1 MADETKTPDIS
12 TPFIFQ
18 TSPPYAA
25 PGDHYQYDLY
35 WLVNQ
40 LKQALNNTETLRL
53 HDIGQDSRLDGLD
66 ALTAQLKEAT
76 CQLFAKLKA
85 GDFTKDT
92 FIEWV
97 NTNMTDIIYQ
107 WCGLCS
113 LALTMTD
120 ILLPISPQAGNSCT
134 LILCLTPINRGM
146 GIWLSTTEKGA
157 FSLWQTVTAMISPF
171 RAHPTPR
178 AATAA
183 IRTDARRTRIRAPRP
198 RSRAAHLC
206 TSVRGMSRFSQTLW
220 NGTTNGSMSR

>member
-1 MADETKTPDIS
+1 MADEKNTDIS

-25 PGDHYQYDLY
+25 PGDRYQYDLY

-40 LKQALNNTETLRL
+40 LKQALTNTETLRL

-66 ALTAQLKEAT
+66 ALTAQLKDAT

-107 WCGLCS
+107 MVRFVFFGLDDDGHFVAYIPAS
-113 LALTMTD
+113 WEFLHFDT
-120 ILLPISPQAGNSCT
+120 LLDPDKPGY
-134 LILCLTPINRGM
+134 G
-146 GIWLSTTEKGA
+146 
-157 FSLWQTVTAMISPF
+157 
-171 RAHPTPR
+171 
-178 AATAA
+178 
-183 IRTDARRTRIRAPRP
+183 
-198 RSRAAHLC
+198 HL
-206 TSVRGMSRFSQTLW
+206 VVYY
-220 NGTTNGSMSR
+220 

>member
-1 MADETKTPDIS
+1 MADEKNTDIS

-40 LKQALNNTETLRL
+40 LKQALSNTETLRL
-53 HDIGQDSRLDGLD
+53 HDIGQDTRLDGLD
-66 ALTAQLKEAT
+66 EVTAQLKDAT

-107 WCGLCS
+107 MVRFVFFGLDDDGHFVAYIPAS
-113 LALTMTD
+113 WEFLHFDT
-120 ILLPISPQAGNSCT
+120 LLDPDKPGF
-134 LILCLTPINRGM
+134 G
-146 GIWLSTTEKGA
+146 
-157 FSLWQTVTAMISPF
+157 
-171 RAHPTPR
+171 
-178 AATAA
+178 
-183 IRTDARRTRIRAPRP
+183 
-198 RSRAAHLC
+198 HL
-206 TSVRGMSRFSQTLW
+206 VVYY
-220 NGTTNGSMSR
+220 

>member
-1 MADETKTPDIS
+1 MADEKNTDIS

-40 LKQALNNTETLRL
+40 LKQALSNTETLRL

-66 ALTAQLKEAT
+66 ALTARLKEAT

-107 WCGLCS
+107 MVRFVFFGLDDDGHFVAYIPAS
-113 LALTMTD
+113 WEFLHFDT
-120 ILLPISPQAGNSCT
+120 LLDPDKPGYGR
-134 LILCLTPINRGM
+134 L
-146 GIWLSTTEKGA
+146 
-157 FSLWQTVTAMISPF
+157 V
-171 RAHPTPR
+171 
-178 AATAA
+178 
-183 IRTDARRTRIRAPRP
+183 
-198 RSRAAHLC
+198 
-206 TSVRGMSRFSQTLW
+206 VYY
-220 NGTTNGSMSR
+220 

>member
-1 MADETKTPDIS
+1 MADETKNTDIS

-40 LKQALNNTETLRL
+40 LKQALSNTETLRL

-107 WCGLCS
+107 MVRFVFFGLDDDGHFVAYIPAS
-113 LALTMTD
+113 WEFLHLD
-120 ILLPISPQAGNSCT
+120 
-134 LILCLTPINRGM
+134 TP
-146 GIWLSTTEKGA
+146 A
-157 FSLWQTVTAMISPF
+157 
-171 RAHPTPR
+171 
-178 AATAA
+178 
-183 IRTDARRTRIRAPRP
+183 
-198 RSRAAHLC
+198 
-206 TSVRGMSRFSQTLW
+206 
-220 NGTTNGSMSR
+220 